1 MKRTKIIA
9 TIGPATENPTII
21 ANLIRAGVNVFR
33 QNFSHDIPEMHT
45 KRIRNIKK
53 QAKALNMPVAI
64 LADLQGPKIRVG
76 DLSEQGMDLKRNQ
89 KVILTIKNPEK
100 GEIPIQYKSLP
111 RDVSFGDILLLDD
124 GKIELK
130 VFDKNDFSIKAKVI
144 VGGILKSFK
153 GINLPTASISAPAL
167 TAKDKKDLELI
178 LKEGVDFIALSF
190 VRSADDIIQLRKII
204 EQNKGSKPSIVA
216 KIERHEAVEN
226 LNEIIKAS
234 DAIMVARGDLG
245 IELMLEKVPVIQKEI
260 IKKTLGIGKPV
271 IVATQMLESMM
282 DNPRPTR
289 AEVSDIANA
298 VIDGADAI
306 MLSGETSV
314 GKYPLGCI
322 KVMKRVSLDIEHW
335 SRESGLMLGEATYHR
350 RESVVEIL
358 SKNAVR
364 LAEKIKARLII
375 TATATGNTAR
385 QISKYRLSA
394 PIMAVTHSE
403 EVQKKLQL
411 SWGILPFVINFNKI
425 SELISKSMKRAQS
438 IGIVK
443 KGDLVV
449 ITSGVLRGVPGGT
462 NLIEVVMVE

>member
-9 TIGPATENPTII
+9 TIGPATQDPTII

-245 IELMLEKVPVIQKEI
+245 IELMLEKVPVIQ
-260 IKKTLGIGKPV
+260 
-271 IVATQMLESMM
+271 
-282 DNPRPTR
+282 
-289 AEVSDIANA
+289 
-298 VIDGADAI
+298 
-306 MLSGETSV
+306 
-314 GKYPLGCI
+314 
-322 KVMKRVSLDIEHW
+322 
-335 SRESGLMLGEATYHR
+335 
-350 RESVVEIL
+350 
-358 SKNAVR
+358 
-364 LAEKIKARLII
+364 
-375 TATATGNTAR
+375 
-385 QISKYRLSA
+385 
-394 PIMAVTHSE
+394 
-403 EVQKKLQL
+403 
-411 SWGILPFVINFNKI
+411 
-425 SELISKSMKRAQS
+425 
-438 IGIVK
+438 
-443 KGDLVV
+443 
-449 ITSGVLRGVPGGT
+449 
-462 NLIEVVMVE
+462 